1 MKVLTGN
8 PLFPTSQLLA
18 KVHPESQ
25 PHLESLHIFSSL
37 SRSLPQVQGAISQ
50 SLGPALRHGYLGP
63 RFFPIWP
70 RVRLFELNTFSKRG
84 GNFDP
89 KFFAFPPKVTKDVN
103 YTQVVFAAPG
113 ERRNDSV
120 LDYENIKEATDYVN
134 VNRKSH
140 KPNIWTFVNPAV
152 SEPVEYTQV
161 VMWILGFLMGCSSL
175 WTLALILQ
183 GNYCFVLFCFFKTR
197 HRRKNKPV
205 SQQETFRSGR
215 NSRLSVKTS
224 EHISRESDEVFL
236 RKKFLKDF
244 NQL

>member
-103 YTQVVFAAPG
+103 YTQVVFAVPG

-161 VMWILGFLMGCSSL
+161 VM
-175 WTLALILQ
+175 
-183 GNYCFVLFCFFKTR
+183 
-197 HRRKNKPV
+197 
-205 SQQETFRSGR
+205 
-215 NSRLSVKTS
+215 
-224 EHISRESDEVFL
+224 
-236 RKKFLKDF
+236 
-244 NQL
+244 